1 MKRNEDLVSVIVP
14 CYNIELYV
22 ERCIKSIQEQTYH
35 NLEIIAI
42 DDGSYDRTAEL
53 LEEFT
58 KNDSRMSVYH
68 FEHEGVSCA
77 RNHGLD
83 CVTGQ
88 NVVYVDGDD
97 FLHIKA
103 IEKLHQIM
111 VENDLDIVA
120 SNFYHYYE
128 NDRIIGNET
137 DISDYN
143 LSSVDFIQKLL
154 VPSKKFCSPWAKI
167 YKKEL
172 FDGVRYPAQVYFGE
186 DMDLAPTLFDRAN
199 KVGYT
204 DEALYYYNQ
213 QSTSLVR
220 CQYNTGKLHMA
231 VSAKRLYELCQ
242 NKYPGLENAA
252 MGYYMDVII
261 NQCTQVAKNKKYY
274 EYYNEYKE
282 ILKSEW
288 KYISNADIGRANRIK
303 ARLITMFSPQ
313 IYNMIHSLLKNRK
326 VQR

>member
-1 MKRNEDLVSVIVP
+1 MKYKEDLISVIVP
-14 CYNIELYV
+14 CYNIEPYA
-22 ERCIKSIQEQTYH
+22 ERCIKSIREQTYQ

-42 DDGSYDRTAEL
+42 DDGSEDRTGKL
-53 LEEFT
+53 LEEFAE
-58 KNDSRMSVYH
+58 NDSRMLVYH

-83 CVTGQ
+83 NVKGQ
-88 NVVYVDGDD
+88 QVVYVDGDD

-111 VENDLDIVA
+111 VDNDLDIVA

-128 NDRIIGNET
+128 NGLIVGNKT
-137 DISDYN
+137 DTCDYN
-143 LSSVDFIQKLL
+143 LESVDFIKKLL
-154 VPSKKFCSPWAKI
+154 TPSKKFCSPWAKI
-167 YKKEL
+167 YKKRL
-172 FDGVRYPAQVYFGE
+172 FDGVRYPKEVYFGE
-186 DMDLAPTLFDRAN
+186 DMDLAPILFDRSN

-213 QSTSLVR
+213 ESASLVR
-220 CQYNTGKLHMA
+220 SQYNADKLHMA

-242 NKYPGLENAA
+242 SKYPELKNLAK
-252 MGYYMDVII
+252 GYYLDVII
-261 NQCTQVAKNKKYY
+261 NQCSQVATDRNLY

-282 ILKSEW
+282 ILKDEW
-288 KYISNADIGRANRIK
+288 EYIGKADSGRANRIK
-303 ARLITMFSPQ
+303 ARLITMLSPQ
-313 IYNMIHSLLKNRK
+313 IYNTIHRFFKNRR